1 MFENMGTMF
10 NGMFGKIQS
19 GMCRLSING
28 DIAVKTSNGYKTY
41 NLKKGTLTNVT
52 SFCFNIGEEF
62 FFLMPTNKVSSGDI
76 ILVDGKPKCV
86 VKCDGKIIT
95 AIDYESS
102 EIRQILP
109 ERHVF
114 MGSTYFYG
122 KIVSM
127 FGNTKFLK
135 SQKGVGK
142 MVQMMMFSSMMNGK
156 SEDSNGMSNMMPMMM
171 MMNSGNGFADMFD
184 GMFDFSADNSDE
196 EVTEETEEVEE

>member
-10 NGMFGKIQS
+10 NGMFGKIAS
-19 GMCRLSING
+19 GMCRLSMNG
-28 DIAVKTSNGYKTY
+28 DIAVKTNNGYKTY

-52 SFCFNIGEEF
+52 SFCFDIGEEF
-62 FFLMPTNKVSSGDI
+62 FFVMPTNKVSPGDI
-76 ILVDGKPKCV
+76 ILVDRKPKCV
-86 VKCDGKIIT
+86 VKCDGKVIT

-135 SQKGVGK
+135 SQKGIGK
-142 MVQMMMFSSMMNGK
+142 MAQMMMLSSMMKGGSDNG
-156 SEDSNGMSNMMPMMM
+156 GMNQMLPMLF
-171 MMNSGNGFADMFD
+171 MMNGGNGFADMFD
-184 GMFDFSADNSDE
+184 GMFDFADAE
-196 EVTEETEEVEE
+196 EETEEKEG